1 MKFETLMLRG
11 LFVACLALC
20 ALILASMLTAKR
32 PAMTLA
38 TSIALID
45 SPTVP
50 AMQAD
55 GVVCPRR
62 PG

>member
-20 ALILASMLTAKR
+20 ALILGAMLTDRR

-38 TSIALID
+38 ASAALIEAP
-45 SPTVP
+45 SVCALP
-50 AMQAD
+50 AD

>member
-20 ALILASMLTAKR
+20 ALILGAMLTDRR

-38 TSIALID
+38 ASAALIEAP
-45 SPTVP
+45 SVCVSTP
-50 AMQAD
+50 ARLSTTAA
-55 GVVCPRR
+55 GT
-62 PG
+62 